1 MRLTIYLDITV
12 DDDASWIPADGAE
25 GVVLEAEELITEAIE
40 HCVDGA
46 LIKKIGVKVDEFQI

>member
-25 GVVLEAEELITEAIE
+25 GVILEAEELITEAIE

-46 LIKKIGVKVDEFQI
+46 LIKRLV